1 MPDCNPENHPV
12 VDVRSVPPRGRHPL
26 IFDTFASL
34 PIGGSFVLVND
45 HDPRPL
51 YYQMAAE
58 HQGQFEWEYRGEG
71 PDVWC
76 VRIGKIA

>member
-1 MPDCNPENHPV
+1 MQDCNPENHPV
-12 VDVRSVPPRGRHPL
+12 VDVRSIAPRDRHPL

-34 PIGGSFVLVND
+34 PVGASFVLVND

-51 YYQMAAE
+51 YYQLAAE
-58 HQGQFEWEYRGEG
+58 HPEQFDWEYRGTG

-76 VRIGKIA
+76 VRICKTA